1 MSNTRESYQKIWPV
15 YLLTICFVFIFTLL
29 LNAKPIYALEN
40 EIPQH
45 SPATI
50 PTQSEIIEENEE
62 TVSIDDI
69 SKSYQLLQNKLKT
82 NETKKEK
89 AIIQYKKEQEE
100 KRKTKLR
107 EDVLEKAMSRRGKPY
122 VWGATGPNRFDC
134 SGLTQWSYKQMGISI
149 PRVAA
154 AQAQSG
160 KRVKRSELKKGDLIF
175 FRTDSSSPNR
185 ISHVGMYVGDGK
197 FVHAPHS
204 GDVVRVSSLSGYY
217 LTHYAWSCR
226 YIN

>member
-1 MSNTRESYQKIWPV
+1 MES
-15 YLLTICFVFIFTLL
+15 
-29 LNAKPIYALEN
+29 
-40 EIPQH
+40 
-45 SPATI
+45 
-50 PTQSEIIEENEE
+50 
-62 TVSIDDI
+62 
-69 SKSYQLLQNKLKT
+69 

-89 AIIQYKKEQEE
+89 AIVQYKKEQEE
-100 KRKTKLR
+100 KRKNKLR
-107 EDVLEKAMSRRGKPY
+107 ESVVDKAMSKRGKPY

>member
-1 MSNTRESYQKIWPV
+1 
-15 YLLTICFVFIFTLL
+15 
-29 LNAKPIYALEN
+29 
-40 EIPQH
+40 
-45 SPATI
+45 
-50 PTQSEIIEENEE
+50 
-62 TVSIDDI
+62 
-69 SKSYQLLQNKLKT
+69 
-82 NETKKEK
+82 
-89 AIIQYKKEQEE
+89 
-100 KRKTKLR
+100 
-107 EDVLEKAMSRRGKPY
+107 MSRRGKPY

-160 KRVKRSELKKGDLIF
+160 KRVKLSELKKGDLIF